1 VTLRPTRAAA
11 LIAAVAFAGCGAG
24 SSSSSSAPTPAGG
37 TAGSGFAGTALTP
50 VKDAPP
56 LALRNYRGDRVAL
69 TQLRGKAVL
78 VTFLYTHC
86 VDVCP
91 LITANLR
98 VVLQQ
103 LGSRARNLRIVAV
116 SVDPKGDTRRSVS
129 AFLRSHHMA
138 GRMKYLIGSS
148 AELSPVWKAWHVAAV
163 RDPANNKLVTHS
175 SVTYGVSSRGKLMTI
190 YGPSF
195 QPAQI
200 VHDVPALEGQP

>member
-1 VTLRPTRAAA
+1 MLVATFA
-11 LIAAVAFAGCGAG
+11 LAGCGGG
-24 SSSSSSAPTPAGG
+24 SSSSSPSG
-37 TAGSGFAGTALTP
+37 TAAGPRFAGTALTP

-56 LALRNYRGDRVAL
+56 LALRNYLGDKVAL

-98 VVLQQ
+98 VALQQ
-103 LGSRARNLRIVAV
+103 LGFRARGVRIVAV
-116 SVDPKGDTRRSVS
+116 SVDPKGDTRRSVA
-129 AFLRSHHMA
+129 AFLRTHHMT
-138 GRMKYLIGSS
+138 GRMKYVIGSA
-148 AELSPVWKAWHVAAV
+148 AELAPVWRAWHVAAV
-163 RDPANNKLVTHS
+163 RDPTNNKLVTHS
-175 SVTYGVSSRGKLMTI
+175 SVTYGVSSTGKLMTI

-200 VHDVPALEGQP
+200 VHDVPALERGP